1 MNISKIFEKEKEYDF
16 YKLISET
23 NVNGIIE
30 KDYKKYKIK
39 AYIDYQTYETNVS
52 EYTDIDDRETLL
64 GLVRIPTVAVDTVNA
79 SSILIIEN
87 GDYLVFKNKKYE
99 VIEVREKEASMKRYY
114 VFYLIDFVEDVKF
127 DVYKT
132 ELNTLFFNIFKGL
145 DIEAVVNHSLFQ
157 NSYFDKIEKPFL
169 TYKITQ
175 INQMNDYTTSRIKEV
190 KDEMLNY
197 KFRSK
202 RIYKMLINL
211 YDKDKILN
219 LDAILSKN
227 KILKYVIENL
237 EYKMENVSELEVK
250 KLELISEDETI
261 INNRLRNEK
270 VYNLEFTVD
279 TFYTTE
285 NEDYIED
292 IILKANLKNGGKY
305 E

>member
-1 MNISKIFEKEKEYDF
+1 
-16 YKLISET
+16 
-23 NVNGIIE
+23 
-30 KDYKKYKIK
+30 
-39 AYIDYQTYETNVS
+39 
-52 EYTDIDDRETLL
+52 
-64 GLVRIPTVAVDTVNA
+64 
-79 SSILIIEN
+79 
-87 GDYLVFKNKKYE
+87 
-99 VIEVREKEASMKRYY
+99 
-114 VFYLIDFVEDVKF
+114 
-127 DVYKT
+127 
-132 ELNTLFFNIFKGL
+132 
-145 DIEAVVNHSLFQ
+145 
-157 NSYFDKIEKPFL
+157 
-169 TYKITQ
+169 
-175 INQMNDYTTSRIKEV
+175 
-190 KDEMLNY
+190 
-197 KFRSK
+197 
-202 RIYKMLINL
+202 MLINL